1 MKMVKLTLVLLALLI
16 GVPSVSFAGWFGP
29 SNYDECIL
37 ESMKGV
43 TSDVAA
49 RMIARSCQ
57 EKFPDKPKAQPR
69 SRELNSSELGQIT
82 GRAGNSF
89 GNYFGGN
96 LYNGNRGLTISQI
109 TVVVTTKVGKKD
121 VSRTYVADVNIPPQ
135 TTADF
140 SFSIVKGDEGSDYS
154 WGIVGARGY

>member
-1 MKMVKLTLVLLALLI
+1 MFPKLNLLLLI
-16 GVPSVSFAGWFGP
+16 SLLSVPAASFAGWFGP

-49 RMIARSCQ
+49 RMVARSCR

-69 SRELNSSELGQIT
+69 SRELNSSELDQIT
-82 GRAGNSF
+82 GRAGISF
-89 GNYFGGN
+89 GDYFGGT
-96 LYNGNRGLTISQI
+96 LYNGNGGITISQI
-109 TVVVTTKVGKKD
+109 TVVATTKEGKKD
-121 VSRTYVADVNIPPQ
+121 VSRTYVTDVSIPPQ

-140 SFSIVKGDEGSDYS
+140 HFIIVKGDEGSDYS
-154 WGIVGARGY
+154 WGIVAGRGY